1 MLSERDKSV
10 IYSMCQKSC
19 FISIICIL
27 LCLSLIGCNEKNK
40 PDSDYNCTDYAVPYG
55 DIKLHLD
62 STCKSDFG
70 ESNIIL
76 VHGLT
81 YSSHE
86 FDVNYKDYSLVRFL
100 ADKGYTVWRLDIAG
114 YGRSDKPSDGFVV
127 DSDYAAD
134 NIYYAVK
141 EICELTGKSKIDV
154 LGWSWG
160 TVTTSRFVA
169 THPEIV
175 NKLVLYAPI
184 VSGIGASA
192 VETDYHRNS
201 WENAASDFQIK
212 NDGTIDEEIV
222 EQTIVEYFCSSCWK
236 YDGEASPNG
245 PRKDICV
252 DESVTLINMSKI
264 KVPTLLIYGNADP
277 YLNYDLIDKMY
288 QELPE
293 GSARKIIEGAAHC
306 AYIEKPYYH
315 DFQKTVIEFLNR

>member
-1 MLSERDKSV
+1 MILKSDMKKLV
-10 IYSMCQKSC
+10 RKICY
-19 FISIICIL
+19 ISIVCVL
-27 LCLSLIGCNEKNK
+27 LCMSLLGCEGNNK
-40 PDSDYNCTDYAVPYG
+40 PDNNYSFKDYSVSYG
-55 DIKLHLD
+55 DIALHLD

-70 ESNIIL
+70 NNNIIL

-86 FDVNYKDYSLVRFL
+86 FDINYKDYSLVRFL

-114 YGRSDKPSDGFVV
+114 YGQSDRPDDGFIV

-141 EICELTGKSKIDV
+141 EICELTGQSKVDV

-160 TVTTSRFVA
+160 TVTTSRFA
-169 THPEIV
+169 SKHPEIV

-184 VSGIGASA
+184 VSGVGQSN
-192 VETDYHRNS
+192 VDTDYHKNS
-201 WENAASDFQIK
+201 WENAVSDFQIK
-212 NDGTIDEEIV
+212 SDGTIDEKIAEPAV
-222 EQTIVEYFCSSCWK
+222 VEYFGSSCWK
-236 YDGEASPNG
+236 YDGDSSPNG

-264 KVPTLLIYGNADP
+264 SVPTLVIYGTADP
-277 YLNYDLIDKMY
+277 YLNYELIDSMY

-293 GSARKIIEGAAHC
+293 GSSRKIIGGAAHC

-315 DFQKTVIEFLNR
+315 DFQNTVIRFLKR